1 MLVLVVFIYVA
12 DTEREITAVIKLD
25 NDNTISY
32 ESKKHKNL
40 LKVLHMESNE
50 IIESTLDKQE
60 IRSLG
65 DDVENLSNLE
75 NMMPAVLM
83 FNGASMGLEKVN
95 QLLNIL

>member
-65 DDVENLSNLE
+65 DDVENLSNRE